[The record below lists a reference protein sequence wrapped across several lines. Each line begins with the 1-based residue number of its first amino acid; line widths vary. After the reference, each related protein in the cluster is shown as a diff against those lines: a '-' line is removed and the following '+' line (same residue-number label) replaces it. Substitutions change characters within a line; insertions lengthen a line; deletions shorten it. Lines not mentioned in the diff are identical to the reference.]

1 MVETW
6 WPPETAEP
14 PVDVRRPH
22 FSTAGVNAALG
33 HEGIADILTEI
44 MRKLKELRS
53 QFESTSDDSSDRGQA
68 R

>member
-14 PVDVRRPH
+14 PVDIRRPH

-53 QFESTSDDSSDRGQA
+53 QF
-68 R
+68 